1 MVKERVR
8 RSRGQKGKTPM
19 KIGILTL
26 SASDNCGSLLQ
37 AYALQTVLN
46 DRFGAD
52 AEVLDFRCENS
63 RDMYDLFSR
72 KPWKYPRRTL
82 NNLLH
87 LPTVSR
93 QKKDYEHFRRN
104 VLNASVRQFSD
115 SEELAAVAGD
125 YDVLICGSD
134 QVWNVNIPDFD
145 PAYFLG
151 WAGDTKR
158 VAYAPSLG
166 GCDFSAFPDQQLL
179 KKWLQ
184 DFSAVS
190 TREQVGVDSVREVAG
205 LEIPIV
211 PDPTLLIS
219 PAQWQAVPEDPL
231 VKEPYIFYY
240 SWAYEDEELH
250 RIVQEYARQRG
261 LDVYVIDAFKWP
273 KLKPQNFGFKMAPSG
288 GPQTFLNLMKYADFA
303 FVQSFHGVIFAYM
316 MQRDFCLLDNRPV
329 GAMDNRLAAIL
340 ELLNVEDRVARCVED
355 IRKEK
360 IDYSAIPETLAKSR
374 DIGFSY
380 LEDALGVTVFL

>member
-1 MVKERVR
+1 
-8 RSRGQKGKTPM
+8 M

-37 AYALQTVLN
+37 AFALQTVLEK
-46 DRFGAD
+46 RFGAD

-72 KPWKYPRRTL
+72 KPWKYPRKTL

-87 LPTVSR
+87 FPTISR

-104 VLNASVRQFSD
+104 ILKTSHKQFSKG
-115 SEELAAVAGD
+115 EELAAVAGD

-151 WAGDTKR
+151 WAGDTRR

-179 KKWLQ
+179 KNWLL
-184 DFSAVS
+184 DFSAIS
-190 TREQVGVDSVREVAG
+190 TREQVGVDSVKEVAG

-211 PDPTLLIS
+211 PDPTLLID
-219 PAQWQAVPEDPL
+219 PEQWQAVPGEPL
-231 VKEPYIFYY
+231 VKDPYIFYY

-250 RIVQEYARQRG
+250 RIVQEYAQKRG
-261 LDVYVIDAFKWP
+261 LEVYVIDAFKWP
-273 KLKPQNFGFKMAPSG
+273 KLKPQNYGFRMAPSG
-288 GPQTFLNLMKYADFA
+288 GPQTFLNLMKYAEFA

-316 MQRDFCLLDNRPV
+316 MGRDFCLLDNRPV

-340 ELLNVEDRVARCVED
+340 KLLNVEDWVARRVED
-355 IRKEK
+355 ITEDH

-374 DIGFSY
+374 ETGFGY
-380 LEDALGVTVFL
+380 LEDALGVTVSL